1 MLDARI
7 ASALNKIIQN
17 SYYKKKVSLEEQK
30 AQKEDPFLG
39 RRRIAYMIY
48 DYFPV
53 TGAHV
58 TVLDYAE
65 LLSITSET
73 MMFKNSMRDGTKFYC
88 RWARSHLDDVL
99 ESLYKLRIRESDQ
112 LKNVLGLNDL
122 EIHQKISKPD
132 YQRLKTMV
140 KRSIDQKLRLRNY
153 DARNERIEIGAMV
166 TNRRG
171 QRGVERGT
179 GECYQWKAKWQCS
192 RGDSCSFR
200 HDENKRAKSTPKSA
214 SSSEPPTET
223 DGRSKSRSKSL
234 RGWGPSGKLA
244 RQPCRDYIKGKCTRP
259 SCDYW
264 HPPECQFY
272 KKESWER
279 GGRERGRGRG
289 RLKANKRE
297 RKRHVQ
303 RDGHRRIRWQQCEGA
318 IIRPFVDRLLQWAP
332 GEKWSEIVLVHW
344 RVERVSAVRHGCA
357 EARAW
362 CRKKSFA
369 TFTVWDAASV
379 MWVAFILRAP
389 WAVIVVLVFPE
400 LHVFVWRFGA
410 RFWWSVVEDPS
421 TRTDLRKRLKD
432 KSDAPA
438 EMRGELPRISISSKT
453 ETKLHTDEWSLPA
466 AFAIKLE
473 EREFVVDFG
482 ASMHKVSR
490 KDLSSAELDTVNV
503 SKNSTTMVTA
513 NGEVPT
519 KEEVTVYVR
528 ELDLFVTE
536 MLLEDSPAVH
546 SLGKLCEDHGY
557 NYHRTSGQKP
567 HLIKNGRKI
576 ECNTANYRSLSLVY
590 RQALQAHLH
599 LHLVHLHR
607 RKP

>member
-140 KRSIDQKLRLRNY
+140 KRSIDQKLRLRNFY
-153 DARNERIEIGAMV
+153 ARNERIEIGAVV

-171 QRGVERGT
+171 QRGVERGP

-214 SSSEPPTET
+214 SSSEPPSEK

-244 RQPCRDYIKGKCTRP
+244 RQPCRDDIKGKCTRP

-272 KKESWER
+272 KKR
-279 GGRERGRGRG
+279 IGGRGRG

-297 RKRHVQ
+297 REETSCTAWWTPKDPLAAVWRSDHSPLC
-303 RDGHRRIRWQQCEGA
+303 G
-318 IIRPFVDRLLQWAP
+318 
-332 GEKWSEIVLVHW
+332 SLVA
-344 RVERVSAVRHGCA
+344 VSARWEMKWNRPRSLTCCTCLRRATWVCGS
-357 EARAW
+357 AW

-379 MWVAFILRAP
+379 MWVALVLRAP

-466 AFAIKLE
+466 AFAIKME
-473 EREFVVDFG
+473 KRESVVDFG

-536 MLLEDSPAVH
+536 MLLEDSPAVL
-546 SLGKLCEDHGY
+546 SLGKLCEDHGH